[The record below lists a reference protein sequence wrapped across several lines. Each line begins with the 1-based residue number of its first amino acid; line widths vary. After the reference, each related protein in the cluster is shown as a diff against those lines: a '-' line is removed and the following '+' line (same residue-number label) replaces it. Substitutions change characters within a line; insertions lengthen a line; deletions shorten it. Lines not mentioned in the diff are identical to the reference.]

1 MEERVIQTNSAL
13 FSLRLDPRLVLDCLA
28 PALHKFRLYFSPWTF
43 PGTSESPL
51 ELFTSTLRDFLQ
63 GLELNSPK
71 TRNLLHLHLATG
83 PGPHCPQPCSAITFQ
98 DFLGPQ
104 ALSMDCEFCHQPS
117 SSSKPLSERK
127 CEEYD
132 LVVPRVDS
140 RTPVQKGGALW
151 ESVQGLRSQS
161 RTFLPMKK
169 GWHYPGAGRGTE
181 FWSQGLYCSAERV
194 RPGRPGTT
202 QGTKHFPLAHNQAS
216 PEWADTSKA

>member
-1 MEERVIQTNSAL
+1 M
-13 FSLRLDPRLVLDCLA
+13 
-28 PALHKFRLYFSPWTF
+28 
-43 PGTSESPL
+43 
-51 ELFTSTLRDFLQ
+51 DFLQ
-63 GLELNSPK
+63 GLELNPPK
-71 TRNLLHLHLATG
+71 IGDTKPQPAPPP
-83 PGPHCPQPCSAITFQ
+83 PGHRPGTTHCPQPCPAITFQ

-117 SSSKPLSERK
+117 SSSTPLSERK

-140 RTPVQKGGALW
+140 RTPIQKGGALW

-169 GWHYPGAGRGTE
+169 GWHYPGTGRGTE
-181 FWSQGLYCSAERV
+181 FWSQVLYCSAERMK
-194 RPGRPGTT
+194 PGRPGTT
-202 QGTKHFPLAHNQAS
+202 QGTKHFPLAHSQAS